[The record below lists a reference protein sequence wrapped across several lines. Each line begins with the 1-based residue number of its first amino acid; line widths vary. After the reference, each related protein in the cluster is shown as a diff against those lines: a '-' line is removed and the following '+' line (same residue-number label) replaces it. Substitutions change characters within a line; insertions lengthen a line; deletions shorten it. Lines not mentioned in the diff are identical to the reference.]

1 MEMSAPV
8 DGVFLWAGLD
18 RSEALADLADR
29 LRQALQRGQPLV
41 LDLSAAGEPSAAAV
55 QLLIAALRAGDAFVL
70 RSPSR
75 TFVDGCSAL
84 GLFSTLMAMP
94 MEASP

>member
-1 MEMSAPV
+1 MAAPG
-8 DGVFLWAGLD
+8 DGVFLWASLE
-18 RSEALADLADR
+18 RSGELADLADR

-41 LDLSAAGEPSAAAV
+41 LDLSAAGEPSAVAV
-55 QLLIAALRAGDAFVL
+55 QLLIAAMRAGDAFVL
-70 RSPSR
+70 RNPSSA
-75 TFVDGCSAL
+75 FVDGCSAL

>member
-1 MEMSAPV
+1 MVAPV
-8 DGVFLWAGLD
+8 DGVFLWAGLE
-18 RSEALADLADR
+18 RSEELADLADR

-55 QLLIAALRAGDAFVL
+55 QLLIAAMRAGDAFVL
-70 RSPSR
+70 RNPSR
-75 TFVDGCSAL
+75 AFVDGCGTL